1 MRLSLTFAMLLGAF
15 TAKASGLSQMLDQ
28 YMQVKEALVAS
39 DFSKAHA
46 AAAAYKTDLKSFK
59 SADLPEGQKK
69 AFKSA
74 EKAMKKAVDQ
84 LQAATTLE
92 SQRKAFAELSKV
104 WFKVMDHVKVSDKPV
119 YRFNCSMKKEDW
131 LSFDQAVKNP
141 YYGKTML
148 NCGSLVKTY

>member
-15 TAKASGLSQMLDQ
+15 ATKASDLSKMLDH
-28 YMQVKEALVAS
+28 YMLIKDALVAS
-39 DFSKAHA
+39 DFSKTNA
-46 AAAAYKTDLKSFK
+46 AVLVYKSDLKSFK
-59 SADLPEGQKK
+59 SADLPEAQKK
-69 AFKSA
+69 AFKSV
-74 EKAMKKAVDQ
+74 EKTMNKAVDQ

-92 SQRKAFAELSKV
+92 SQRKAFADLSKA
-104 WFKVMDHVKVSDKPV
+104 WFKVLDQVKVSDKPV

-131 LSFDQAVKNP
+131 LSFEQSVKNP